1 MALAKKSLEILTET
15 MFYVLMAFL
24 KTDMCGTDVAAF
36 IDQKTKGRIQMG
48 PGTLYTILAKFQ
60 SEGLLE
66 ETEIQGRKRTYRIT
80 HRGTAHLRR
89 GSGTAPPLS
98 AGCGGGGAHRVV
110 NKRRSFL

>member
-66 ETEIQGRKRTYRIT
+66 ETEIQGYRIT
-80 HRGTAHLRR
+80 HRGRRIYAEEVERLRR
-89 GSGTAPPLS
+89 CLLDAEEE
-98 AGCGGGGAHRVV
+98 AHTE
-110 NKRRSFL
+110 L

>member
-48 PGTLYTILAKFQ
+48 PGTLYTILAKF
-60 SEGLLE
+60 
-66 ETEIQGRKRTYRIT
+66 RIT
-80 HRGTAHLRR
+80 DRGRRIYAEEVERLRR
-89 GSGTAPPLS
+89 CLLDAEEEAHTAL
-98 AGCGGGGAHRVV
+98 
-110 NKRRSFL
+110 

>member
-80 HRGTAHLRR
+80 DRGRRIYAEEVELLRR
-89 GSGTAPPLS
+89 CLLDAEEEAHTAL
-98 AGCGGGGAHRVV
+98 
-110 NKRRSFL
+110 

>member
-80 HRGTAHLRR
+80 HRGRR
-89 GSGTAPPLS
+89 IYAEEVETAPPLS

>member
-24 KTDMCGTDVAAF
+24 KADMCGTDVAAF
-36 IDQKTKGRIQMG
+36 IDRKTKGRIQMG

-80 HRGTAHLRR
+80 ERGRRIYAEEVERLRR
-89 GSGTAPPLS
+89 CLLDAEEEAHTAL
-98 AGCGGGGAHRVV
+98 
-110 NKRRSFL
+110 